1 MKQHL
6 HSSERKGKTEKVN
19 KKEKIEDF
27 FQTKTDIINYQQ
39 TCITRN
45 ESLHVEKRTGKT
57 KQNKTATK
65 WILIFTERNEES
77 QK

>member
-6 HSSERKGKTEKVN
+6 HSSERKGKKEKVN

-39 TCITRN
+39 TCITNN
-45 ESLHVEKRTGKT
+45 ESHEDVQKNMKNKT
-57 KQNKTATK
+57 KQNCYQMDTYIYRK
-65 WILIFTERNEES
+65 E
-77 QK
+77 